1 MVVDRG
7 GVLMSQLYKL
17 FLAGSINIV
26 SKGLLSNGG
35 KILAMQRKTPG
46 HSFCL
51 ALVKL
56 HPLLAFSY

>member
-1 MVVDRG
+1 
-7 GVLMSQLYKL
+7 MSQLYKL

-35 KILAMQRKTPG
+35 KTLAMQRKTPG

-51 ALVKL
+51 VLVKL
-56 HPLLAFSY
+56 HPSPAFSY